1 MQIIINKDIENI
13 QEASDYLLDLRN
25 LIGGITID
33 EIADGVTIDV
43 KIISKE

>member
-13 QEASDYLLDLRN
+13 QEASDYLLDLHN

-33 EIADGVTIDV
+33 EIANGVTIDV
-43 KIISKE
+43 KIIGKE

>member
-1 MQIIINKDIENI
+1 MKIIINKDIDNI
-13 QEASDYLLDLRN
+13 NEAAEFLLDLRN

-43 KIISKE
+43 KIIGKE